1 MSRCKSCDA
10 PLKDN
15 EIIWR
20 PELHQHEELC
30 LKCRRLVFGITE
42 EDQAAIDTLMSI
54 GDEHDVDG

>member
-42 EDQAAIDTLMSI
+42 EDQARR
-54 GDEHDVDG
+54 